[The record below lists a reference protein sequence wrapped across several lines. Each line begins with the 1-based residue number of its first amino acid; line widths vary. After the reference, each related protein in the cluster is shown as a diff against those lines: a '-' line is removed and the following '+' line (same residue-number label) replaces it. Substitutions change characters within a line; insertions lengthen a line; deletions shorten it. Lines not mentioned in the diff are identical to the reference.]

1 VTVNCVAPGWVDTEM
16 CAPVFA
22 DGGRE
27 RTAATIPNGRVATA
41 RDVAWV
47 VVALCAPGA
56 RHLVGEIVNV
66 NGGSVLP
73 G

>member
-1 VTVNCVAPGWVDTEM
+1 V
-16 CAPVFA
+16 
-22 DGGRE
+22 RI
-27 RTAATIPNGRVATA
+27 AASIPNGRIATA
-41 RDVAWV
+41 EDVAWA
-47 VVALCAPGA
+47 VVALCMPGA